1 MPCLVSLAM
10 MIDECLRE
18 VRLLAVWVPCTLLL
32 LFETQEGEKKLKDVN
47 SCEMARL
54 LNDNMLNSGF

>member
-1 MPCLVSLAM
+1 MPCLVGLAM

-18 VRLLAVWVPCTLLL
+18 VRLLAVWVPRTLLL
-32 LFETQEGEKKLKDVN
+32 FFETQEGEKKFKDVN

-54 LNDNMLNSGF
+54 LNDNMLNRGF